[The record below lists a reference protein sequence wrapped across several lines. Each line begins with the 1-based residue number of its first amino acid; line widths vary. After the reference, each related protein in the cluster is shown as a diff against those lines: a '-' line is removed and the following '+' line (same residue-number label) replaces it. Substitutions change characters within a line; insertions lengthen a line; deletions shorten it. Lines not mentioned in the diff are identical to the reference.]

1 MLLALQVR
9 GEFEGLSLLRPP
21 EEWVFTV
28 QQSGSTETREGVVVR
43 ADNEEEIPGSRGVAN
58 FLIKFDGAKKVSTIS
73 ISSTSEVSIVEVA
86 RQRKITRQLRS
97 LSAEAWNRR
106 CGVWAKTTS
115 FAVVTENDA
124 EVGDVD
130 LSEGDWY
137 DVDDEGNS
145 FGISSLEYQFVPV
158 KQGKK
163 KRGK

>member
-1 MLLALQVR
+1 M
-9 GEFEGLSLLRPP
+9 P
-21 EEWVFTV
+21 
-28 QQSGSTETREGVVVR
+28 GV
-43 ADNEEEIPGSRGVAN
+43 
-58 FLIKFDGAKKVSTIS
+58 L
-73 ISSTSEVSIVEVA
+73 
-86 RQRKITRQLRS
+86 
-97 LSAEAWNRR
+97 
-106 CGVWAKTTS
+106 
-115 FAVVTENDA
+115 VVTENDA